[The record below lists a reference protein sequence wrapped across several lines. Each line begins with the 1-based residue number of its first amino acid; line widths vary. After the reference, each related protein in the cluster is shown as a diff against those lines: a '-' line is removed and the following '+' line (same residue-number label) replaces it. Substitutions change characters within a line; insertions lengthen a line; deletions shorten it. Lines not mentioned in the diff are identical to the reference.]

1 MMMVERKPLR
11 VGLFGIS
18 GVGKSHLGRR
28 IAAARPDVL
37 HLVASA
43 LLKDAHQATGEALRT
58 ASADAVT
65 SNQNVLADMVNQVAT
80 RRPHDAIVLDAHSVI
95 DNDAGLVPVPYEA
108 IEPIG
113 LSAFLFLRD
122 DPAAI
127 VERRRDPSRRRPN
140 RSVAELAT
148 QQELAQKLCADY
160 ARLSKGKFAVLD
172 GAKQEDALRSVLEL
186 LRCA

>member
-1 MMMVERKPLR
+1 MMMVESKPLR

-28 IAAARPDVL
+28 IVAARPDVL
-37 HLVASA
+37 HLVAST
-43 LLKDAHQATGEALRT
+43 LLKDAHQVTGEALRT

-65 SNQNVLADMVNQVAT
+65 RNQSVLADLINQVAAH
-80 RRPHDAIVLDAHSVI
+80 RPHAAIVLDAHSVI

-122 DPAAI
+122 NPAAI
-127 VERRRDPSRRRPN
+127 VERRKDPSRRRPD
-140 RSVAELAT
+140 RSVTELAA

-160 ARLSKGKFAVLD
+160 ARLSGGQFAVLD
-172 GAKQEDALRSVLEL
+172 GAEEEEALMSALKL
-186 LRCA
+186 LSHV